1 MARRDCRNVARIAA
15 EIRRKEL
22 ELRAMEY
29 GLAGQTNKE
38 KIIKMIID
46 RE

>member
-1 MARRDCRNVARIAA
+1 MARRDYRNVARIAA

-22 ELRAMEY
+22 ELKATEY

-38 KIIKMIID
+38 KLLK
-46 RE
+46 